1 MNDLSKKE
9 ETQLE
14 EKAKASSS
22 STLLRKRLE
31 SYLLLLYQG
40 YLKGETDMA
49 PEIRSVF
56 LNFVKQD
63 EALAFKVR
71 MLQLDYLNLEHV
83 ELEGAWNET
92 TETLFPEVEAVDKP
106 LVAEREKI
114 LSEYKEIILEMLNS
128 SSELRS

>member
-1 MNDLSKKE
+1 
-9 ETQLE
+9 
-14 EKAKASSS
+14 
-22 STLLRKRLE
+22 
-31 SYLLLLYQG
+31 
-40 YLKGETDMA
+40 MA